1 MSSKNNDK
9 KTSSSLKQLKKAFLW
24 MAVVIL
30 IGEFLFGALV
40 ILANDLWTP
49 TLGKVQT
56 SFLLLAV
63 ALFIGINN
71 LTRIE
76 ERKPSVSGLAWLS
89 LAANVVW
96 LVIGILLIW
105 DMVPAVDTS
114 KVKVA
119 SYYIATGKASV
130 WVKLCSVASNLG
142 IGGFLMSNVF
152 AIKETVKQVKP
163 LKVAAAVCWLYVS
176 VFAII
181 VTFAEIGNYG
191 DWGKWFAL
199 SGLAGLAFVV
209 LSIVAL
215 IVSRTNAKKEAS
227 VGKQISSEEMQST
240 IQEMVEKEVQAR
252 LAAEKKKE
260 TESRPP
266 LQAEDTSGSVS
277 QDKKARIET
286 HKSEDIIEDV
296 DTFETIVKDSED

>member
-9 KTSSSLKQLKKAFLW
+9 KTSSPLKQLKKAFLW
-24 MAVVIL
+24 MAVIIL

-49 TLGKVQT
+49 TLGKVQA

-89 LAANVVW
+89 LTANVVW
-96 LVIGILLIW
+96 LVLGILLIW
-105 DMVPAVDTS
+105 GMVPAVDEYKIRVGS
-114 KVKVA
+114 V
-119 SYYIATGKASV
+119 YIAAGTASV

-163 LKVAAAVCWLYVS
+163 LKIAAAVCWLYVS

-181 VTFAEIGNYG
+181 VTFAETGNYS

-215 IVSRTNAKKEAS
+215 IVSRTNAKKEAGA
-227 VGKQISSEEMQST
+227 GKQISSEEMQST

-266 LQAEDTSGSVS
+266 LQAEDTSGSAS
-277 QDKKARIET
+277 QDKKAKIET
-286 HKSEDIIEDV
+286 HKSEDMIEDV
-296 DTFETIVKDSED
+296 DTFDTIVKDSED